1 MQCEMC
7 ERHSNY
13 NAADYF
19 CQLRNRSR
27 EIVLPK
33 NLLFLCT
40 GNFYRSR
47 FAEILFNVQAA
58 RSALPWH
65 ALSRGLAT
73 ELISR
78 EYGPISP
85 SAVNGLEQRGI
96 SLDHN
101 VRYPIQLE
109 EADLLQADRVIALY
123 EAEHRPYL
131 ESRFPGWENRIE
143 YWNVP
148 DRDEASVDEALAM
161 IENNVLRLISEISK
175 SAAYPTG
182 E

>member
-1 MQCEMC
+1 M
-7 ERHSNY
+7 
-13 NAADYF
+13 
-19 CQLRNRSR
+19 
-27 EIVLPK
+27 VLPK
-33 NLLFLCT
+33 NTLLFLCT
-40 GNFYRSR
+40 GNYYRSR
-47 FAEILFNVQAA
+47 FAEILFNAQAT
-58 RSALPWH
+58 RLALPWQ

-78 EYGPISP
+78 DYGPIS
-85 SAVNGLEQRGI
+85 SFAINGLEQRGI
-96 SLDHN
+96 SLNHD

-148 DRDEASVDEALAM
+148 DRDKASVDEALAM
-161 IENNVLRLISEISK
+161 IEDNVRRLISEISK
-175 SAAYPTG
+175 SAVYPSDK
-182 E
+182 

>member
-1 MQCEMC
+1 M
-7 ERHSNY
+7 
-13 NAADYF
+13 
-19 CQLRNRSR
+19 
-27 EIVLPK
+27 VLPK
-33 NLLFLCT
+33 NTLLFLCT

-58 RSALPWH
+58 RSALPWQ

-78 EYGPISP
+78 DYGPISL

-131 ESRFPGWENRIE
+131 ERRFPGWENRIE
-143 YWNVP
+143 YWIVP

-161 IENNVLRLISEISK
+161 IEDNVLRLISEISK
-175 SAAYPTG
+175 SAAYPSG